1 VVFVVFIALKLTLVL
16 QQVQIRVSDQGNT
29 GIGYPCPVSENIE
42 VPTNLMF
49 AYCTSKLPV
58 VVLEQESPII
68 MYMKAVNN
76 PPQIHLFDQAGVD
89 QYAVQA
95 IPVSQNVTTFLW
107 KMAVT
112 DVDIGET
119 AGCKIKVN
127 IQTGRYLLG
136 VELLFFYLG

>member
-1 VVFVVFIALKLTLVL
+1 MVLLFLFAMNLILIL
-16 QQVQIRVSDQGNT
+16 QQVQVRASDQGNA
-29 GIGYPCPVSENIE
+29 GIGYPCPVSEDIE
-42 VPTNLMF
+42 VPANLMF

-58 VVLEQESPII
+58 VVLEQETPIM

-89 QYAVQA
+89 QYAVEA

-107 KMAVT
+107 RMAVT

-127 IQTGRYLLG
+127 MQTGR
-136 VELLFFYLG
+136 